1 MKLQLLAMVLLGCAQ
16 AAPKEE
22 VVKIAGTPLSF
33 PVLSLPGAGP
43 VPPLAVGKFEVTW
56 AEFDAFFESADQQK
70 VDGLTR
76 PTKAKTFFGQVGCP
90 EHFLEAKKPVIN
102 LRWHSAMA
110 YCDWLTAKTGRKFRL
125 PTELEW
131 EHAARAGE
139 AGKAPASLAAQA
151 WTKENSEEHTHIG
164 GEAKPNAWGLHDTM
178 GNVLEYCLEPMDGL
192 GWGPVLRGAAWNTP
206 AADVDFKA
214 RHRVPQVWFEEDPNR
229 PRSTWWLTS
238 TYHQGIRV
246 VSPGGA
252 DALAAS
258 KAYAPRVAATV
269 KGGEEK
275 VIRND
280 KATDSYMTVS
290 GEVKNGGDRTIEEL
304 ELVVQYLTPKGTP
317 HPVDI
322 QGADKPGRA
331 TYGWGYPVLVS
342 SPHAAAAKPL
352 APGESRAF
360 SIDIPLSF
368 DSEELVS
375 QKWSATVSWVRLK

>member
-1 MKLQLLAMVLLGCAQ
+1 MKTLLLSVLLLAQ

-33 PVLSLPGAGP
+33 AVVNLPGEGA

-125 PTELEW
+125 PTEVEW
-131 EHAARAGE
+131 ERFARAGE
-139 AGKAPASLAAQA
+139 AGKAPAGLAAQA
-151 WTKENSEEHTHIG
+151 WHKENSEDRSHVG
-164 GEAKPNAWGLHDTM
+164 GENKPNAWGLHDTM
-178 GNVLEYCLEPMDGL
+178 GNVLEYCLEPMDGVA
-192 GWGPVLRGAAWNTP
+192 WGPVLRGAAWNTP
-206 AADVDFKA
+206 AAEVDFKA
-214 RHRVPQVWFEEDPNR
+214 RHRVPQAWFEEDPNR

-238 TYHQGIRV
+238 VYHQGIRV

-252 DALAAS
+252 DALAVS
-258 KAYAPRVAATV
+258 KAYAAQVSATV
-269 KGGEEK
+269 KSGEEK

-280 KATDSYMTVS
+280 KATDSYATLTC
-290 GEVKNGGDRTIEEL
+290 EVKNGGDKAIEEL
-304 ELVVQYLTPKGTP
+304 EVMVEYLTPKGTP

-331 TYGWGYPVLVS
+331 TYGWAYPVLVS

-352 APGESRAF
+352 APGEARTF
-360 SIDIPLSF
+360 TVDIPWAF
-368 DSEELVS
+368 DPEELVA
-375 QKWSATVSWVRLK
+375 QKWAAKATWVRVK

>member
-1 MKLQLLAMVLLGCAQ
+1 MRTITLAVLLLAQ
-16 AAPKEE
+16 NAPKEE

-33 PVLSLPGAGP
+33 AVVGLPAAGAIP
-43 VPPLAVGKFEVTW
+43 ALAVGKHEVTW
-56 AEFDAFFESADQQK
+56 AEFDAFFESAEQQK

-131 EHAARAGE
+131 EYAARAGE
-139 AGKAPASLAAQA
+139 KGKAPANLAAGS
-151 WTKENSEEHTHIG
+151 WHKENSEERSHAG

-178 GNVLEYCLEPMDGL
+178 GNVLEYCLEPMDPAA

-206 AADVDFKA
+206 AAEVDFAA
-214 RHRVPQVWFEEDPNR
+214 RHRVPQAWFEEDPNR

-238 TYHQGIRV
+238 VYHQGIRV

-258 KAYAPRVAATV
+258 LAYLPKVAVSVAS
-269 KGGEEK
+269 GEEK
-275 VIRND
+275 IVRND
-280 KATDSYMTVS
+280 KATDFYTTVK
-290 GEVKNGGDRTIEEL
+290 GEVKNGGDKTIEEL
-304 ELVVQYLTPKGTP
+304 EIRIEYLTPDGKP
-317 HPVDI
+317 HPVDL

-342 SPHAAAAKPL
+342 SPHAAAAMPL
-352 APGESRAF
+352 APGETRAY
-360 SIDIPLSF
+360 SIDIPKAF
-368 DSEELVS
+368 DEDGKLVVE
-375 QKWSATVSWVRLK
+375 KWSAKPTWVRLK